1 VIGTIIRD
9 HLLSV
14 DQPQLRLALTPHQR
28 QTLLDIAACG
38 TEACGL
44 HRQRCDHCGDERMV
58 ANTCGNRSCPHCQAG
73 ERRAW
78 VAAREAELL
87 PCGYFHA
94 VLTLPSELRGLARA
108 FPLVLDLLLQAAPD
122 AIHHLAAQPNHLG
135 AEVGSVGVLHTWTR
149 DLRWHPHAHLIVTGG
164 GLRADGTWAWAKRQ
178 GRERRPFLLPVA
190 ALRVA
195 LQRRLMRLLLDAYDR
210 GDFQLGP
217 VEAFPMLASR
227 AAFRAALG
235 RMAQK
240 TWCIRIEPPFGSP
253 QVLLRYLGRYINRVA
268 LAPQRIIGYDRE
280 TGTVTIAWTKNDDA
294 RTPQTLTL
302 SVGEFITLF
311 AQHILPQRFVRI
323 RFRGL
328 WATAHRRT
336 KLERAREILRQ
347 LQPACTAAHP
357 DASAPPAHALAATH
371 VDDPR
376 RCPVCGI
383 GTYHRLPGGHRS
395 RQAERHRRI
404 RDLALGMTAM
414 TAGASMTA

>member
-1 VIGTIIRD
+1 MIGTLLRE
-9 HLLSV
+9 HLDLL
-14 DQPQLRLALTPHQR
+14 DQPQMHLALRPHQR

-44 HRQRCDHCGDERMV
+44 HWQACDHCGDKRIV

-78 VAAREAELL
+78 VAARESELL

-94 VLTLPSELRGLARA
+94 VLTLPGDLRGLARA
-108 FPLVLDLLLQAAPD
+108 FPLVVDVLLRAAAD
-122 AIHHLAAQPNHLG
+122 AIHHLAVQPNHLG
-135 AEVGSVGVLHTWTR
+135 AEVGSVSVLHTWTR
-149 DLRWHPHAHLIVTGG
+149 DLRWHPHVHLIVTAG
-164 GLRADGTWAWAKRQ
+164 GLRADGTWVWAKRQ

-195 LQRRLMRLLLDAYDR
+195 FQRRLMRLLLEAHEH
-210 GDFQLGP
+210 GDFQQGP
-217 VEAFPMLASR
+217 LQAFPMLASR
-227 AAFRAALG
+227 ASLRTALG
-235 RMAQK
+235 RMATK
-240 TWCIRIEPPFGSP
+240 KWCIRIEPPFGSP

-268 LAPQRIIGYDRE
+268 LAPQRILDYDRE
-280 TGTVTIAWTKNDDA
+280 AQTVTIGWTKNDA
-294 RTPQTLTL
+294 GRSEHTMTLTI
-302 SVGEFITLF
+302 GEFITRF

-347 LQPACTAAHP
+347 QQPASTLVTNDAPASLHP
-357 DASAPPAHALAATH
+357 EATK
-371 VDDPR
+371 DDPR

-383 GTYHRLPGGHRS
+383 GTYRRLPGGDRPHR
-395 RQAERHRRI
+395 AERHRRL
-404 RDLALGMTAM
+404 RALQSEITATPM
-414 TAGASMTA
+414 GASMTA